1 METAAKILLGI
12 AAALALA
19 GVVLLAASRLGLER
33 LPGDIVIKRDGFTLY
48 APIGLM
54 ILLSVIATIVLNLIA
69 RR

>member
-1 METAAKILLGI
+1 METSAKILLGI
-12 AAALALA
+12 AAGLALA
-19 GVVLLAASRLGLER
+19 GVILLVASRLGIDR